1 MGWSVGGVVVALGAG
16 VVTYATASAPG
27 RPQEQEYGR
36 EPAVRTVRLADQGA
50 GRWSLPRQD
59 TERFSA
65 ALLTWDDPHAELR
78 GRAEVRARSARTGQW
93 SHWQTLPDSRFQGRE
108 AGSRGGTGSVWTGA
122 ADGVEV
128 RVVQDDG
135 TAAPGQPAGLSV
147 ALLDPGT
154 DRGSRFATA
163 RGASADDGGGTPG
176 HGGSVG
182 AAVIHDTGADGDN
195 ALSCA
200 ESRARTRTLQQEY
213 SARGAP
219 RPGHDFVVDRC
230 GQVFGGRGGG
240 PGDDTVDIS
249 WIGDCTTA
257 RPGRA
262 ALEATARIPAG
273 RSGRYGA
280 GPGTIALPPH
290 LRAQLPRITALVGA
304 PGVSH
309 APRTSDYD
317 GDGVADLAA
326 GTPKANSVTVIPGG
340 VDGPDAASKLTIT
353 QDSPGVPGSTR
364 PGDGFGAATAWGDVN
379 GDGYA
384 DILVGA
390 PGKDDTEGN
399 AGRGSVT
406 VLYGPALNT
415 GFSYTTSG
423 VAAAGAGLGSAVAVG
438 DFDADG
444 TADVFSAGTGGGG
457 TWNVRL
463 TGGATTSG
471 GLTTATGPVAHL
483 DAATGDFNGDGYAD
497 AVLTYRDSGGIGRVA
512 RFTGSA
518 AGLTGSGMKSV
529 RGGRSVAAGDINGD
543 GYDDLVIGRPHPSES
558 GGTPGGHIAVLLG
571 SAEGLATTGAEVVR
585 QDAVGVAGADRSG
598 DAFGFSVSVGDF
610 DADGSADILVG
621 APGEDFTRDGVD
633 RADAGRA
640 TLLRGTPSGPTVIGS
655 FTVCQDTP
663 GILDATEKGDRFG
676 SSVSLTD
683 LSGHGRAGLVIG
695 SEGEDAGDGLLLYT
709 PVHSTGFGLARTVAL
724 RGTALGTPAGA
735 RLGQALSP

>member
-1 MGWSVGGVVVALGAG
+1 MGWPAGGVVVALGAG

-27 RPQEQEYGR
+27 RAGPGRPQEYGR

-50 GRWSLPRQD
+50 GRRSLPRQD

-108 AGSRGGTGSVWTGA
+108 AGSR
-122 ADGVEV
+122 
-128 RVVQDDG
+128 
-135 TAAPGQPAGLSV
+135 
-147 ALLDPGT
+147 
-154 DRGSRFATA
+154 
-163 RGASADDGGGTPG
+163 
-176 HGGSVG
+176 
-182 AAVIHDTGADGDN
+182 
-195 ALSCA
+195 
-200 ESRARTRTLQQEY
+200 
-213 SARGAP
+213 
-219 RPGHDFVVDRC
+219 
-230 GQVFGGRGGG
+230 
-240 PGDDTVDIS
+240 
-249 WIGDCTTA
+249 
-257 RPGRA
+257 
-262 ALEATARIPAG
+262 
-273 RSGRYGA
+273 
-280 GPGTIALPPH
+280 
-290 LRAQLPRITALVGA
+290 
-304 PGVSH
+304 
-309 APRTSDYD
+309 
-317 GDGVADLAA
+317 
-326 GTPKANSVTVIPGG
+326 
-340 VDGPDAASKLTIT
+340 
-353 QDSPGVPGSTR
+353 
-364 PGDGFGAATAWGDVN
+364 
-379 GDGYA
+379 
-384 DILVGA
+384 
-390 PGKDDTEGN
+390 
-399 AGRGSVT
+399 
-406 VLYGPALNT
+406 
-415 GFSYTTSG
+415 
-423 VAAAGAGLGSAVAVG
+423 
-438 DFDADG
+438 
-444 TADVFSAGTGGGG
+444 GG

-518 AGLTGSGMKSV
+518 ADLTESGMKSV

-571 SAEGLATTGAEVVR
+571 SAEGLATTGAKVVR
-585 QDAVGVAGADRSG
+585 QDTVGVAGADRSG

-640 TLLRGTPSGPTVIGS
+640 TLLRGTPSGPTVTGS

-695 SEGEDAGDGLLLYT
+695 SG
-709 PVHSTGFGLARTVAL
+709 ARTRA
-724 RGTALGTPAGA
+724 TASCCTRPSTAPASASPGPSRCAAPPWA
-735 RLGQALSP
+735 RPPGPASGRHCHPDASAPQRTVTIPSQNQHNT